1 MPNTP
6 NRGYPY
12 PGVSEVPDGPF
23 AFQSGFEAVDTDVE
37 EIDGRLTDL
46 TDAMPTAVQAGSG
59 SISIGAGVPSATL
72 AVTFPTAFAAAPVV
86 VANLTANVT
95 GRASLLKLYPIS
107 ITATGFS
114 AKMQTSD
121 NNDIGTSY
129 NLGFNWVAVAP

>member
-1 MPNTP
+1 MPNTA
-6 NRGYPY
+6 NYGFFY
-12 PGVSEVPDGPF
+12 PGVSEVPDGPY
-23 AFQSGFEAVDTDVE
+23 AFQTAMEGVDTALLGVDE
-37 EIDGRLTDL
+37 RLTSLDGR
-46 TDAMPTAVQAGSG
+46 MPTALQAGSG

-86 VANLTANVT
+86 VANLTANVA
-95 GRASLLKLYPIS
+95 GRASLLKLYPIN
-107 ITATGFS
+107 ITATGFT